1 MNIENECNVNTGYRA
16 IFCVESHYRRK
27 LKKRQTQMM
36 GWAIYMK
43 QS

>member
-16 IFCVESHYRRK
+16 IFCIENCYRRK
-27 LKKRQTQMM
+27 LNKTQTQIK
-36 GWAIYMK
+36 GWAFYMK